1 MPKHTVLIEVMDGAP
16 QAFKL
21 HAAARES
28 LRESESQVEKL
39 AKGLAGLGVDIDASF
54 PPVPMFFGLDKP
66 SKTHLEAFGTFAAAT
81 ESSDAKS
88 ASFVLRAEVDAPALK
103 KLKQRQGVR
112 VYPASRLYLFAPC
125 SCGGSPAAPALD
137 GGRRETVDDELEL
150 DWGHTAGSTDCRP
163 FRAGVSMARIR
174 ALLGVSAVWRDGFRG
189 QNVVVAIVDEGAN
202 GAQYPVIGGYA
213 GSDAPAPGSAPVT
226 SHGSMCAADV
236 LVAAPFA
243 KLYDYPLIAEATSA
257 EGFQMYQ
264 QILNQRRTNGTPQVT
279 SNSYGFYGIP
289 TRQDSPEHE
298 AWDINH
304 PFHRKVREVVASG
317 AAVFFAAGNC
327 GTDCPSG
334 NCRDSAI
341 GPGRSINASAALAE
355 VFTIAAVNS
364 RHERV
369 GYSSQ
374 GPSLHSHG
382 FAANKPDFAS
392 YTHFF
397 GNFGPGRPGGTTSP
411 FDNGTSA
418 ATPTAAGVAA
428 LLLSR
433 FRTLKPDRLREAF
446 KAGAIEIG
454 QPGWDALTGSGV
466 VNPAA
471 AYARLLEGEA

>member
-174 ALLGVSAVWRDGFRG
+174 ALLGVSAVWRDG
-189 QNVVVAIVDEGAN
+189 
-202 GAQYPVIGGYA
+202 A
-213 GSDAPAPGSAPVT
+213 GFLLP
-226 SHGSMCAADV
+226 
-236 LVAAPFA
+236 
-243 KLYDYPLIAEATSA
+243 SA
-257 EGFQMYQ
+257 EM
-264 QILNQRRTNGTPQVT
+264 T
-279 SNSYGFYGIP
+279 SS
-289 TRQDSPEHE
+289 
-298 AWDINH
+298 
-304 PFHRKVREVVASG
+304 
-317 AAVFFAAGNC
+317 
-327 GTDCPSG
+327 
-334 NCRDSAI
+334 
-341 GPGRSINASAALAE
+341 
-355 VFTIAAVNS
+355 
-364 RHERV
+364 ER
-369 GYSSQ
+369 
-374 GPSLHSHG
+374 
-382 FAANKPDFAS
+382 
-392 YTHFF
+392 
-397 GNFGPGRPGGTTSP
+397 
-411 FDNGTSA
+411 
-418 ATPTAAGVAA
+418 
-428 LLLSR
+428 
-433 FRTLKPDRLREAF
+433 
-446 KAGAIEIG
+446 AIEIRAAFERAHAAAE
-454 QPGWDALTGSGV
+454 ALTDMSQGWPPRCWLDPPS
-466 VNPAA
+466 
-471 AYARLLEGEA
+471 R